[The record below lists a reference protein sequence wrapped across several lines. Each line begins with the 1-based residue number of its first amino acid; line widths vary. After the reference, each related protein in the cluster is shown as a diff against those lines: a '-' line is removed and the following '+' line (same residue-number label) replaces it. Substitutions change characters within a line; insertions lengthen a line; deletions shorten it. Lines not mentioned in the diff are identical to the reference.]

1 MWLII
6 LAVITILIFISNT
19 KKDDEIDALKNT
31 IIHMASDEGVE
42 KDNSRASY
50 RPMYYSFLNQLNRSV
65 VC

>member
-42 KDNSRASY
+42 KVTKEWERFK
-50 RPMYYSFLNQLNRSV
+50 R
-65 VC
+65 